1 MTDYSIYLPSYSI
14 GRDACRRIGSI
25 CQPYGRRAV
34 VIGGK
39 RAMEAI
45 GPEIS
50 RGAEGVIEIVEFRWY
65 GGECSEEAIAALL
78 ESESVQSADMIFA
91 AGGGKALDTG
101 KLVGLRAGKPVFTF
115 PTIASTCAACTAVS
129 IVYHEDGSFA
139 GPCFLPRPP
148 VHAFLCTDVLAKAPP
163 RYLWAGLGDT
173 YAKYFE
179 ATVSSRG
186 DEPTYYQALGI
197 GMSRMCLDPLLRYG
211 AAAMADHR
219 RGIASEAFETVV
231 QTIVVTTAIVSILV
245 TSGGVADYNSG
256 LAHAV
261 FYALTTFP
269 ELPIESRHLHGE
281 VVGFGTLVLL
291 LVDGQ
296 TEMFRTL
303 YDFNRAVGLPTSL
316 ADIEVPEEA
325 LERVIPQILRMS
337 DIAHYPYRVTEEA
350 LRAAFTTLNHLAQ
363 SPN

>member
-14 GRDACRRIGSI
+14 GSDVCSRIGSI
-25 CQPYGRRAV
+25 CRPYGRRAV

-50 RGAEGVIEIVEFRWY
+50 RGADGVIEIVEFRWY
-65 GGECSEEAIAALL
+65 GGECSEENIAALL
-78 ESESVQSADMIFA
+78 ASESVQSADMIFA
-91 AGGGKALDTG
+91 VGGGKALDTG
-101 KLVGLRAGKPVFTF
+101 KVVGLRAGKPVFTF

-129 IVYHEDGSFA
+129 IVYHADGSFA
-139 GPCFLPRPP
+139 GPCFLPKPAN
-148 VHAFLCTDVLAKAPP
+148 HAFLCTDVIAKAPP

-186 DEPTYYQALGI
+186 DEPAYYHALGI
-197 GMSRMCLDPLLRYG
+197 GMSRMCLDPLLKYG
-211 AAAMADHR
+211 AQAMADHR
-219 RGIASEAFETVV
+219 RGVASEALETVIL
-231 QTIVVTTAIVSILV
+231 TIIVTTAIVSILV
-245 TSGGVADYNSG
+245 TTEGIIDYNTG

-261 FYALTTFP
+261 FYALTAFP

-296 TEMFRTL
+296 MEMFHKL
-303 YDFNRAVGLPTSL
+303 YDFNRAVGLPTKL

-325 LERVIPQILRMS
+325 LDRVIPQILKMH
-337 DIAHYPYRVTEEA
+337 DIDHYPYRVTEEM